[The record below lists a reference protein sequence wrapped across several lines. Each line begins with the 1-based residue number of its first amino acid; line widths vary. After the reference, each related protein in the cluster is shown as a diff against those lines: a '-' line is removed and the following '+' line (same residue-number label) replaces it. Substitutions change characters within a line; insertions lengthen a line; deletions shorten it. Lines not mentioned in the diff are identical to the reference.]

1 VLAAQANA
9 AGLLVV
15 TAVISIEAVRRLLHP
30 RPVDGGLVL
39 LVALA
44 AVIFNGLSAV
54 LLVER
59 DGHDLNMRAALL
71 HMVADAGSSG
81 GVAVSGGLILLT
93 GMSWLDPVASLI
105 VAAVIAVQAALL
117 VHQANLVLLEAT
129 PAGLDLD
136 RLLGAMAGVDGV
148 EQVHDVHAWSL
159 SSEVSA
165 LSAHIVLAGHPTLEQ
180 AQAVG
185 ERVKSAVTA
194 FGIAHATL
202 ELECEA
208 CVTGEDTPCSIESIG
223 LTGGAPAP
231 RLHSHHH

>member
-1 VLAAQANA
+1 
-9 AGLLVV
+9 
-15 TAVISIEAVRRLLHP
+15 
-30 RPVDGGLVL
+30 
-39 LVALA
+39 
-44 AVIFNGLSAV
+44 
-54 LLVER
+54 
-59 DGHDLNMRAALL
+59 
-71 HMVADAGSSG
+71 
-81 GVAVSGGLILLT
+81 
-93 GMSWLDPVASLI
+93 
-105 VAAVIAVQAALL
+105 
-117 VHQANLVLLEAT
+117 
-129 PAGLDLD
+129 
-136 RLLGAMAGVDGV
+136 MAGVDGV